1 MSSVPT
7 SENNHSDAPTD
18 RAKRARVIQNTRNG
32 TGSNVSNQASED
44 GKLTENVQ
52 TNKSPSDIAK
62 GVASEFIAKLHPGL
76 RALLTNHV
84 EPVITKHASAFW
96 KERNYREMCR
106 DPEYIP
112 ATCMVELPLHAVA
125 EVRQSEGY
133 TALNARKDATLWD
146 CALALKPY
154 VLSVQD
160 MNRMALKTRA
170 EEAFYR
176 CLHGAATGFIA
187 QRNVERYTP
196 HQAVMDAFA
205 SNANDIMN
213 VVKLSLKSV
222 LRGYKKE
229 HSLDRLPTPTTTF
242 DFGQTLGEVNGPS
255 PAANQGASRT
265 GGEDAVAMEEETA
278 DTPRGRLANSAA
290 AILRGGGN
298 PYAVTPRVNTNE
310 ALASITNNNMPP
322 PAAHHYTI
330 VAGDAEAE
338 AARAEAERAAA
349 ASRAQPVGPVNMVVA
364 DLVRLV
370 VEGIQPA
377 LNAFD
382 NTVKEN
388 DELKRIKKATASI
401 QIEKVAERVAETV
414 ARDRAVD
421 RPTLQGLIRNE
432 TDKGVAELQRQVQ
445 SLTAQ
450 VESLKKRGS
459 SKGGGRPNDG
469 GAKSSKTSRHGGAG
483 RSGGRPA
490 TGGRGNG
497 GRGGGRGNGRNLSG
511 GKSAGNKRANKIGET
526 N

>member
-1 MSSVPT
+1 MHVWYALHTHSTSYTCRNLSMHGARKKNTNKIGLWRCHSRCHFTRLLFFQQLKRKIESHALTPVPNKTCKFVVEKYRPNLLNIVKFVTSHHFVFKNKCQRFKMSSVPT

-290 AILRGGGN
+290 AIL
-298 PYAVTPRVNTNE
+298 
-310 ALASITNNNMPP
+310 
-322 PAAHHYTI
+322 
-330 VAGDAEAE
+330 
-338 AARAEAERAAA
+338 
-349 ASRAQPVGPVNMVVA
+349 
-364 DLVRLV
+364 
-370 VEGIQPA
+370 
-377 LNAFD
+377 
-382 NTVKEN
+382 
-388 DELKRIKKATASI
+388 
-401 QIEKVAERVAETV
+401 
-414 ARDRAVD
+414 
-421 RPTLQGLIRNE
+421 
-432 TDKGVAELQRQVQ
+432 
-445 SLTAQ
+445 
-450 VESLKKRGS
+450 
-459 SKGGGRPNDG
+459 
-469 GAKSSKTSRHGGAG
+469 
-483 RSGGRPA
+483 
-490 TGGRGNG
+490 
-497 GRGGGRGNGRNLSG
+497 
-511 GKSAGNKRANKIGET
+511 
-526 N
+526 